1 MTGLMPGTPACSTST
16 DNMYSGML
24 EASGEA
30 VEEWLQSSI
39 FEEQLFCFFPC
50 TDITPSLA
58 NKVCTAQ
65 TLQCSS
71 VPHSRPPYTSGIVQG
86 THDIAFPCTC

>member
-1 MTGLMPGTPACSTST
+1 
-16 DNMYSGML
+16 ML

-30 VEEWLQSSI
+30 VEEWLHSSI

-58 NKVCTAQ
+58 NKVQ
-65 TLQCSS
+65 LP
-71 VPHSRPPYTSGIVQG
+71 VPAANCWHS
-86 THDIAFPCTC
+86 FLPC